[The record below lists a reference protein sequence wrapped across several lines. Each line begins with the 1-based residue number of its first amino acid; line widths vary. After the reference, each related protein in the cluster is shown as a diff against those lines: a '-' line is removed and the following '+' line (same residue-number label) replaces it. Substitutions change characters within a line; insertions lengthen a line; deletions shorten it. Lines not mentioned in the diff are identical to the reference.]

1 MIEYYLFLPDG
12 SLALTCNDTAGHESD
27 IEARS
32 LTAVVGPP
40 LDWDYT
46 YTLVDNVIAST
57 HTPQQ
62 APPDLG
68 E

>member
-12 SLALTCNDTAGHESD
+12 SLALTCSDTRGHESD

-32 LTAVVGPP
+32 LTVVAGSV

-46 YTLVDNVIAST
+46 YTLVDGVIVST

-62 APPDLG
+62 APP
-68 E
+68 EV